1 MTRSRTLKANEKEVW
16 ASERRG
22 PVRDPSAVIAA
33 PARVW
38 RLVAAAERLAVEG
51 LMLVAI
57 AILPLMALAITYE
70 VIVRRIFNSPTIW
83 VVDAS
88 AFALLWVTFLAAPW
102 LIRHESNIRIDIVTE
117 RLGWRP
123 RAALAAITSLAGAA
137 VMAVLFWQATS
148 ETIQTYT
155 RNTQTIGS
163 WEIPRVLVV
172 VVMPIGS
179 FFASLEFLRVA
190 SSHITTL
197 RGTSPNRREPEQH
210 VTTNS
215 TSGA

>member
-1 MTRSRTLKANEKEVW
+1 
-16 ASERRG
+16 
-22 PVRDPSAVIAA
+22 VIAA

-38 RLVAAAERLAVEG
+38 RLVTAGERLAVEG

-102 LIRHESNIRIDIVTE
+102 LIRHESNIRIEIVTD
-117 RLGWRP
+117 RLGLRS
-123 RAALAAITSLAGAA
+123 RAALAAVTSFAGAA
-137 VMAVLFWQATS
+137 VMAVVFWQATS

-155 RNTQTIGS
+155 RNTHTIGS
-163 WEIPRVLVV
+163 WEIPRVFVV

-179 FFASLEFLRVA
+179 FFAALEFLRVGWW
-190 SSHITTL
+190 HIQEL
-197 RGTSPNRREPEQH
+197 RGK
-210 VTTNS
+210 TTNPG
-215 TSGA
+215 TSERPPTTDSPTDSPLHG